1 VQVPKTETKQIPK
14 MEVEGTHE
22 QGQARHEATPS
33 VHELYE
39 RLGFIVISATMSA
52 TKPKSEGGEW
62 KKRFAFPR
70 DWQHKQG
77 KAYDK
82 GASGF
87 AVVTGAKS
95 GATAIDIDDPETP
108 HNKKLMALMGNC
120 NLVAKTKKGF
130 HYLYGYDARILQ
142 TAGDKLDT
150 RNDGGCVFVAPSVAY
165 DDEGNKVAEYEWIRV
180 PGPGEGL
187 VPVPEAV
194 IDFLRALDR
203 RYVAAAPT
211 APNLAPAVPTAPTA
225 SLAPKVLTVP
235 TASLA
240 PNWATEQN
248 APAVTLA
255 PNAPNAARKPKAN
268 GPTVP
273 AEAMTAEAIKARD
286 KELMAQALRA
296 AQVRAGTDR
305 VGFPTR
311 VVDLSE
317 RPEIF
322 GTTAVR
328 IEFSHKRGT
337 VRVCPIS
344 RTEHESNH
352 FFVTLGAEECTGLP
366 ALFMYC
372 HSVKDCN
379 AEKKHEM
386 LAFVDPASFAT
397 IGMDAGAVG
406 TDEVTAPLSIGQSA
420 VLLGKMQ
427 AHVDRM
433 MENPGGAWDT
443 VESVGEV
450 ACALCTA
457 ASKHPAALALALELM
472 KQLLGASQMS
482 EEQKE
487 HAARGFQY
495 AQTALDPL
503 MKVKGLAEGLA
514 GKREQELMEIR
525 EAIVANTDAALEADV
540 PKAAEHMLAVLDYC
554 ERLDKH
560 GKVQSL
566 SNFEDL
572 GLFLYYVWRR
582 VARFGFDKTQSSESH
597 QWTFYL
603 FNGATYERGQFE
615 QLHIKAKEHM
625 RMIIGTLA
633 TNVQLKSRV
642 SSLEEKCKSTD
653 FVSRSIA
660 EMQLWFRHVE
670 RLARCGLVSPNDFQ
684 LKLDMGNYIGFKN
697 GVYDIL
703 HDRFLPKGS
712 VPLNV
717 LVSMCTNYDYVGP
730 DDAKFPQMRA
740 EIEEFYRK
748 LHADDYENPNDERLA
763 AMWLLSGSLLFRGNV
778 CKKAFVFL
786 GSEGDNGKSTFTEL
800 IQLTLGDY
808 AVTGNRSSLS
818 GTQEQMTLDPDLVAN
833 HKSLVCTF
841 PEVQSIEG
849 GVSSGF
855 KFNCGKLK
863 ALTGNDEQSVRGL
876 YRDKKGIV
884 IAFKPILHS
893 NYMPQVDSDDSA
905 ARNRLWVARFG
916 STFPADLA
924 EPDIQRRRFPR
935 IENLRETMEQWAPYH
950 FLLMLEALRDFRRR
964 NCVLPV
970 GAQQIEGSLMHQEV
984 VAQTPEGRLRAWVE
998 SNYTHIP
1005 LREKDT
1011 GTKLEALFGAY
1022 TTATPP
1028 VHVKQLGKILFG
1040 KMLNAVYA
1048 GIGPHKNSTGS
1059 AQVYLLR

>member
-1 VQVPKTETKQIPK
+1 MEAKQATAVQAT
-14 MEVEGTHE
+14 
-22 QGQARHEATPS
+22 HEATES
-33 VHELYE
+33 VHAMYE

-70 DWQHKQG
+70 EWQQ
-77 KAYDK
+77 KASKGCGSYDK
-82 GASGF
+82 RASGF

-95 GATAIDIDDPETP
+95 GTTAIDIDDPESP
-108 HNKKLMALMGNC
+108 HNKKLMALMANC

-130 HYLYGYDARILQ
+130 HFLYSYDARILQ

-165 DDEGNKVAEYEWIRV
+165 DDEGNKVAEYKWVRV
-180 PGPGEGL
+180 PGPGELL
-187 VPVPEAV
+187 VPMPEAV
-194 IDFLRALDR
+194 IEFLRALDR
-203 RYVAAAPT
+203 RYVAAAPLAPT
-211 APNLAPAVPTAPTA
+211 VPTVTLAPNA
-225 SLAPKVLTVP
+225 P

-240 PNWATEQN
+240 PNWATATTAPTATLAPN
-248 APAVTLA
+248 APTVTLA
-255 PNAPNAARKPKAN
+255 PNAPNAPMKHKQKGTTAAK
-268 GPTVP
+268 
-273 AEAMTAEAIKARD
+273 AMTAEAMKARD
-286 KELMAQALRA
+286 EELMAQALRA
-296 AQVRAGTDR
+296 AQVRAGTER
-305 VGFPTR
+305 VGFPMR
-311 VVDLSE
+311 VVDLCEKGDGGHDVIGSAY
-317 RPEIF
+317 
-322 GTTAVR
+322 AVR
-328 IEFSHKRGT
+328 IDFSHRSGT
-337 VRVCPIS
+337 ARVCPIS
-344 RTEHESNH
+344 RMEHESNH

-379 AEKKHEM
+379 AGKKREM

-397 IGMDAGAVG
+397 IGMDVGAESG
-406 TDEVTAPLSIGQSA
+406 DVTAPLSIGQSA

-443 VESVGEV
+443 VVNVGEV

-457 ASKHPAALALALELM
+457 ASRHPAALALARELLG
-472 KQLLGASQMS
+472 QLLGASQMS
-482 EEQKE
+482 EEQKK
-487 HAARGFQY
+487 HAERGFQH

-503 MKVKGLAEGLA
+503 MKVKGLAEGLS
-514 GKREQELMEIR
+514 GKREQELMAIR
-525 EAIVANTDAALEADV
+525 EAITANTDAALEADV
-540 PKAAEHMLAVLDYC
+540 PKAAEHILEVLDYC
-554 ERLDKH
+554 ERLDAY

-566 SNFEDL
+566 PNFPDL

-582 VARFGFDKTQSSESH
+582 VARFGYDRTQSSAAH

-603 FNGATYERGQFE
+603 FNGATYERGQLE
-615 QLHIKAKEHM
+615 QLHIKAEEHL
-625 RMIIGTLA
+625 REIIGALA
-633 TNVQLKSRV
+633 SNVQLKTRV
-642 SSLEEKCKSTD
+642 ISLEAKCKSTD
-653 FVSRSIA
+653 LVSKGLA
-660 EMQLWFRHVE
+660 KMQMSFKHVE

-684 LKLDMGNYIGFKN
+684 LKLDTGNYIGFKN

-703 HDRFLPKGS
+703 HDRFLPRGS

-730 DDAKFPQMRA
+730 DDAKFPENRA
-740 EIEEFYRK
+740 QIEEFYRK

-763 AMWLLSGSLLFRGNV
+763 AMWLLAGSLLFRGNV

-876 YRDKKGIV
+876 YRDKKGII

-950 FLLMLEALRDFRRR
+950 FLLMLESLRDFRRR

-998 SNYTHIP
+998 SNYTHVP

-1011 GTKLEALFGAY
+1011 GTKLEALYSAY
-1022 TTATPP
+1022 TSASQP
-1028 VHVKQLGKILFG
+1028 VHQKPLGRNKFAQ
-1040 KMLNAVYA
+1040 MLSGVYP
-1048 GIGPHKNSTGS
+1048 GIGPHKNAASTVTGL
-1059 AQVYLLR
+1059 YLLR

>member
-1 VQVPKTETKQIPK
+1 
-14 MEVEGTHE
+14 MEAALARTDGTHD
-22 QGQARHEATPS
+22 AHEGAGGASGP
-33 VHELYE
+33 HELYE
-39 RLGFIVISATMSA
+39 RLGFIIVSAAMSA
-52 TKPKSEGGEW
+52 TKSKSGEW
-62 KKRFAFPR
+62 KKRFLFPR
-70 DWQHKQG
+70 DWQK
-77 KAYDK
+77 KETK
-82 GASGF
+82 GRGSYETGVSGF
-87 AVVTGAKS
+87 ALVTGAKS
-95 GATAIDIDDPETP
+95 GVTAIDIDDPETP
-108 HNKKLMALMGNC
+108 TNKRLMELMANC
-120 NLVAKTKKGF
+120 NLIARTKKGF
-130 HYLYGYDARILQ
+130 HYVYKYDARILQ
-142 TAGDKLDT
+142 TTGDKLDT
-150 RNDGGCVFVAPSVAY
+150 RNDGGCIFVAPSVAY
-165 DDEGNKVAEYEWIRV
+165 DDEGRKVADYKWVRV
-180 PGPGEGL
+180 PQDGEPL
-187 VPVPEAV
+187 VAIPEAV

-203 RYVAAAPT
+203 RYVAPT
-211 APNLAPAVPTAPTA
+211 ATLAPTAPTA
-225 SLAPKVLTVP
+225 SLAPNAQTASLAPNGP

-240 PNWATEQN
+240 PN
-248 APAVTLA
+248 A
-255 PNAPNAARKPKAN
+255 PNAPNAPMKHKPK
-268 GPTVP
+268 GPTAAKGAPAVP
-273 AEAMTAEAIKARD
+273 MTAEAIKARD
-286 KELMAQALRA
+286 EELMAQALRA
-296 AQVRAGTDR
+296 AQVRAGTER
-305 VGFPTR
+305 VGFPMR
-311 VVDLSE
+311 VVDLCEKGDGGRDAIASAC
-317 RPEIF
+317 
-322 GTTAVR
+322 AVR
-328 IEFSHKRGT
+328 IDFSHRSGT
-337 VRVCPIS
+337 SRVCPIS
-344 RTEHESNH
+344 RMEHESNH
-352 FFVTLGAEECTGLP
+352 FFVTLGAEEYTGLP

-386 LAFVDPASFAT
+386 LAFVDPASFET
-397 IGMDAGAVG
+397 IGVDAGAAG
-406 TDEVTAPLSIGQSA
+406 TDEGAPLSIGQSA

-427 AHVDRM
+427 AQVDRL

-443 VESVGEV
+443 VVSLGEI

-457 ASKHPAALALALELM
+457 ASRNPGALALAREMLG
-472 KQLLGASQMS
+472 QLLCASKMS
-482 EEQKE
+482 EEEKE
-487 HAARGFQY
+487 HAARGFQR

-514 GKREQELMEIR
+514 GKREQELMVIR
-525 EAIVANTDAALEADV
+525 EAITANTDAALEADV
-540 PKAAEHMLAVLDYC
+540 PKAAEHLLKVLDYC
-554 ERLDKH
+554 ERLDAY

-566 SNFEDL
+566 PNFPDL

-582 VARFGFDKTQSSESH
+582 VARFGYDRTQSSAAH

-603 FNGATYERGQFE
+603 FNGATYERGQLE
-615 QLHIKAKEHM
+615 QLHIQAEEHL
-625 RMIIGTLA
+625 REIVDALA
-633 TNVQLKSRV
+633 SNVQLKTRGI
-642 SSLEEKCKSTD
+642 SLEAKCKSTD
-653 FVSRSIA
+653 LVSKGLSK
-660 EMQLWFRHVE
+660 MQMSFKHE
-670 RLARCGLVSPNDFQ
+670 ARLARCGLVSPNDFQ
-684 LKLDMGNYIGFKN
+684 LKLDTGNYIGFKN

-703 HDRFLPKGS
+703 HDRFLPKGA

-730 DDAKFPQMRA
+730 EDPKFPQMRA

-763 AMWLLSGSLLFRGNV
+763 AMWLLAGSLLFRGNV

-808 AVTGNRSSLS
+808 AVTGNRISLS
-818 GTQEQMTLDPDLVAN
+818 GTQDQMTLDPDLVAN

-841 PEVQSIEG
+841 PEVQSIEA

-876 YRDKKGIV
+876 YRDKKGII

-924 EPDIQRRRFPR
+924 EPDVHRRRFPR

-998 SNYTHIP
+998 SNYTHVP

-1022 TTATPP
+1022 ATANPP
-1028 VHVKQLGKILFG
+1028 VHQKLLGKTTFG
-1040 KMLNAVYA
+1040 KMLGAVYP
-1048 GIGPHKNSTGS
+1048 GIGPHKNGANTVNGL
-1059 AQVYLLR
+1059 YLLR

>member
-1 VQVPKTETKQIPK
+1 MEMETQS
-14 MEVEGTHE
+14 
-22 QGQARHEATPS
+22 QGAAAAHA
-33 VHELYE
+33 VYA
-39 RLGFIVISATMSA
+39 RLGFIIVSGRMSA
-52 TKPKSEGGEW
+52 ARVASTKPKTGASGEW
-62 KKRFAFPR
+62 KKNFAFPR
-70 DWQHKQG
+70 GWQN
-77 KAYDK
+77 KATLEYDK
-82 GASGF
+82 RATGYAL
-87 AVVTGAKS
+87 VTGAKS
-95 GATAIDIDDPETP
+95 GVTAIDIDDPETP
-108 HNKKLMALMGNC
+108 NNKRLMSLMADC
-120 NLVAKTKKGF
+120 TLVARTKKGF
-130 HYLYGYDARILQ
+130 HYVYKYDPRILQ

-150 RNDGGCVFVAPSVAY
+150 RNDGGCIFVAPSVAY
-165 DDEGNKVAEYEWIRV
+165 DDQGRTVAEYKWVRE
-180 PGPGEGL
+180 PEEAEGL
-187 VPVPEAV
+187 VAMPEAV
-194 IDFLRALDR
+194 VEFLRALDR
-203 RYVAAAPT
+203 RYVAAT
-211 APNLAPAVPTAPTA
+211 APNLAPNTPTAQKAPMKHK
-225 SLAPKVLTVP
+225 SLVPKPV
-235 TASLA
+235 
-240 PNWATEQN
+240 
-248 APAVTLA
+248 
-255 PNAPNAARKPKAN
+255 
-268 GPTVP
+268 
-273 AEAMTAEAIKARD
+273 TAEAIEARNA
-286 KELMAQALRA
+286 ELMAQALRA
-296 AQVRAGTDR
+296 AQVRAGTER
-305 VGFPTR
+305 VGFPMR
-311 VVDLSE
+311 VVELDE
-317 RPEIF
+317 KPEIF

-328 IEFSHKRGT
+328 IDFSHASGT
-337 VRVCPIS
+337 SRVCPVT

-352 FFVTLGAEECTGLP
+352 FFVTLGADTGTGLP

-397 IGMDAGAVG
+397 IGVDAEAVGAVG
-406 TDEVTAPLSIGQSA
+406 AEGSAALLSIGQSA

-427 AHVDRM
+427 AQVDRL

-443 VESVGEV
+443 VPNVGEV

-457 ASKHPAALALALELM
+457 ASKHPAALALARELLT
-472 KQLLGASQMS
+472 QLLGASKMS

-487 HAARGFQY
+487 HTARGFQH
-495 AQTALDPL
+495 AQTTLDPL
-503 MKVKGLAEGLA
+503 MKVKGLAEGLS
-514 GKREQELMEIR
+514 GKREQELMVIR
-525 EAIVANTDAALEADV
+525 DAIVANTDAALEADV
-540 PKAAEHMLAVLDYC
+540 PKAAEHMLDVLDYC
-554 ERLDKH
+554 ERLDEH

-566 SNFEDL
+566 ANFEDL

-582 VARFGFDKTQSSESH
+582 VARYGFDKTQSSESH

-625 RMIIGTLA
+625 RSIVVALA

-642 SSLEEKCKSTD
+642 TSLEAKCKSTD
-653 FVSRSIA
+653 FVSRSIT
-660 EMQLWFRHVE
+660 EMQLWFRHVA

-684 LKLDMGNYIGFKN
+684 LELDMGNYIGFKN

-703 HDRFLPKGS
+703 HDRFLPRGS

-730 DDAKFPQMRA
+730 DDAKFPEMRA
-740 EIEEFYRK
+740 QIEEFYRK

-841 PEVQSIEG
+841 PEVQSIEA

-924 EPDIQRRRFPR
+924 EPDVHRRRFPR
-935 IENLRETMEQWAPYH
+935 IENLRDTMRGWAPYH

-1011 GTKLEALFGAY
+1011 GTKLEALFSAY
-1022 TTATPP
+1022 ASAAPP

-1040 KMLNAVYA
+1040 KMLNGVYA